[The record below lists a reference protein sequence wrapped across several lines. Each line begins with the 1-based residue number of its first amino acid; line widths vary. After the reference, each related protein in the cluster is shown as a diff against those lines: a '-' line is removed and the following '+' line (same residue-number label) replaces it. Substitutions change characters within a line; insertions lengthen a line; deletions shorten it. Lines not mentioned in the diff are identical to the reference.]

1 MNVKCKSG
9 WDGRRLLGL
18 MCAAGLILA
27 LSGCGLL
34 RSSGSSRKVQIKSL
48 QESTN
53 ALLGSV
59 DIDIL
64 RFGSRW
70 NVEQAIATKHTRC
83 KDDVRLQF

>member
-1 MNVKCKSG
+1 M
-9 WDGRRLLGL
+9 LLLSRSQYQNSRGPSL
-18 MCAAGLILA
+18 TTLFPARH
-27 LSGCGLL
+27 LSGCHLPEGFQLS
-34 RSSGSSRKVQIKSL
+34 RSFCRTPW
-48 QESTN
+48 EP
-53 ALLGSV
+53 AMGSV